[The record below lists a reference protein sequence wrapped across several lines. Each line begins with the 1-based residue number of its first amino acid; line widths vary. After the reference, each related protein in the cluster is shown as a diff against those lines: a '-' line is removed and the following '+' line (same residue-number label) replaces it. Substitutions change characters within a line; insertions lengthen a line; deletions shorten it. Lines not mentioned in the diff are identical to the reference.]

1 MNFLAHLFLSCQEE
15 ELLIG
20 NFMGDFVRGS
30 QLDQYPESIQAGIH
44 LHRKIDTFTDAHPV
58 VREGAR
64 LLRPEHSRYAPV
76 ILDVFYDFLLIKNWF
91 RFSEESLREFTQNVY
106 TTLERNIEKMPPAL
120 QRRVPHMIADD
131 WLMRYGEWD
140 GLAFAFSRM
149 RLRVSRPAYFDQ
161 VIDSLQQHEAALDAG
176 FQQFFPDVIAFVECE
191 C

>member
-1 MNFLAHLFLSCQEE
+1 MNFLAHLFLSCEEE

-20 NFMGDFVRGS
+20 NFIGDFVRGS
-30 QLDQYPESIQAGIH
+30 QLDHYPEGIQAGIW
-44 LHRKIDTFTDAHPV
+44 LHRKIDTFTDAHPI

-76 ILDVFYDFLLIKNWF
+76 ILDVFYDFLLIKNWST
-91 RFSEESLREFTQNVY
+91 FSDESLRKFTQNVY
-106 TTLERNIEKMPPAL
+106 KTLERNMEQMPPAL

-140 GLAFAFSRM
+140 GLAFAFNRM
-149 RLRVSRPAYFDQ
+149 QLRVSRPAYFDG
-161 VIDSLQQHEAALDAG
+161 VTDNLKQHEATLDAG
-176 FQQFFPDVIAFVECE
+176 FLAFFPDVIHFVKCE